1 MKMTIQDKIQIKKTI
16 EQIDLLLSISSK
28 VIKDIQ
34 VANFNSSKDE
44 VKKVL
49 EVQERLLLTRTG
61 LTSLINTNQN
71 D

>member
-1 MKMTIQDKIQIKKTI
+1 MTIQDKIQIKKTI